1 MSSAKWHLFRLG
13 LNVLRCRR
21 PFVGLILTSRH
32 RAARSVLASEHQNWK
47 VRHWRPVLITDEN
60 RFNLSRSDGRVTVW
74 KSTGERY
81 QAWNIVQHDRFSGG
95 SVMVWGGISLEGRT
109 DLYVLNRGKLTVA
122 RYRDEI
128 LRPIVRPFG
137 GVVGPGFLLVHD
149 NARPHVARVCQR
161 FLEDEGIDTID
172 WLARCP
178 DLNPIEHPWNIM
190 DQRIWRLPNPP
201 RTVQELTNVLIE
213 VWQDIDLGTIRRL
226 IRSMRCR
233 VNSGTYLDYHF
244 VFRHGYSPYSTP
256 WPILISFTPDRL
268 RHFYKQKVSNLKH
281 SSSNDAMM
289 PKCSPNCFEQCM
301 SYLRKFGKYSV
312 CFSTQMEFKHYR
324 EQSWISCRVLFA
336 WR

>member
-1 MSSAKWHLFRLG
+1 M
-13 LNVLRCRR
+13 
-21 PFVGLILTSRH
+21 
-32 RAARSVLASEHQNWK
+32 
-47 VRHWRPVLITDEN
+47 LITDEN

-74 KSTGERY
+74 RSTGERY

-161 FLEDEGIDTID
+161 FFEDEGIDTID

-213 VWQDIDLGTIRRL
+213 VWQDIDLGTGSTLYSEGSFVRRFFCPKPFEVAML
-226 IRSMRCR
+226 RR
-233 VNSGTYLDYHF
+233 TYGPKVL
-244 VFRHGYSPYSTP
+244 YSDVP
-256 WPILISFTPDRL
+256 L
-268 RHFYKQKVSNLKH
+268 
-281 SSSNDAMM
+281 
-289 PKCSPNCFEQCM
+289 
-301 SYLRKFGKYSV
+301 LRKLLCSEDSIFRKAPHYMDSMLRRF
-312 CFSTQMEFKHYR
+312 FSPKF
-324 EQSWISCRVLFA
+324 I
-336 WR
+336 